1 MEKMIP
7 AYLCANAAY
16 ICWCDMQKRLYGT
29 NYIIEKVDGVP
40 WDEYWEARAAASAAK
55 EVESA

>member
-7 AYLCANAAY
+7 AYLCAHAAY
-16 ICWCDMQKRLYGT
+16 ICWCDMQERLYGT
-29 NYIIEKVDGVP
+29 KYTITAVDGVP
-40 WDEYWEARAAASAAK
+40 WDEYWKSRAEASTDK